1 MTALIYCVH
10 GLFAST
16 LHAGFDVDVI
26 KKTSTKVVRT
36 ISVVMCRTYAMMT
49 LGRVLKRDCVGRVG
63 ILELA

>member
-16 LHAGFDVDVI
+16 LHAGFDADVI

-36 ISVVMCRTYAMMT
+36 ISVVMCHTYAMMI
-49 LGRVLKRDCVGRVG
+49 LDRAPKRGLIGRKGVF
-63 ILELA
+63 ELA

>member
-26 KKTSTKVVRT
+26 KKTSTKVVMT
-36 ISVVMCRTYAMMT
+36 ISVVMCHTYAMMT
-49 LGRVLKRDCVGRVG
+49 LGRAPKRDLVGRKGVC
-63 ILELA
+63 ELA